1 MANKCVLVLLNS
13 LLQTDAYHNYLKVK
27 QMFTIDN
34 LGNICYEKTV
44 YVVEPTEGVE
54 SLRLCLNITY

>member
-13 LLQTDAYHNYLKVK
+13 FLQTDAYHNYLKVK

-54 SLRLCLNITY
+54 SLRLCLNTTY